1 MVNKGGRMKLKKDS
15 ENFVA
20 FLAIIATSLAA
31 GAFVLAWQP
40 SNHFFDASPKYDG
53 FVPPRQIS
61 DLIDETQNSTV
72 LVICSIDGK
81 DSAFGTGWAIDSKTL
96 QVSSKKTTI
105 ITNYHVI
112 EDCVKENGKVSVAKL
127 YKDKKPAE
135 ILNYDKKGDL
145 AVLTTKLKL
154 PTLELSEN
162 PPYPGYWVMALGS
175 AAAYEGSVAFG
186 NVLNVTNEDI
196 LITNNISEGNSG
208 GALIDNEGKVIG
220 VVTWGMDYRTDQYN
234 GASILDVACVKILKC
249 QYKFDTE
256 KTWFD
261 YNG

>member
-1 MVNKGGRMKLKKDS
+1 MKLKRDS

-40 SNHFFDASPKYDG
+40 SNHFFHAAPKYDG
-53 FVPPRQIS
+53 FVPPRQI
-61 DLIDETQNSTV
+61 EGN
-72 LVICSIDGK
+72 
-81 DSAFGTGWAIDSKTL
+81 DSAYGTGWAIDSETL

-112 EDCVKENGKVSVAKL
+112 EDCVKNNGEVSVAKL
-127 YKDKKPAE
+127 YKDKRPAE

-154 PTLELSEN
+154 PTLDLSEN

-220 VVTWGMDYRTDQYN
+220 VVTWGMDYKTYQYN
-234 GASILDVACVKILKC
+234 GASILDVACAKILKC
-249 QYKFDTE
+249 QYEFDTE
-256 KTWFD
+256 KTWFN

>member
-1 MVNKGGRMKLKKDS
+1 MDNESRL
-15 ENFVA
+15 NRLIL
-20 FLAIIATSLAA
+20 FLATIALVISSASLTI
-31 GAFVLAWQP
+31 GWQ
-40 SNHFFDASPKYDG
+40 SHRILDNYDSAKSG
-53 FVPPRQIS
+53 FVVPKNIGG
-61 DLIDETQNSTV
+61 LIEGIQRSTV
-72 LVICSIDGK
+72 SVTCAVANEDESI
-81 DSAFGTGWAIDSKTL
+81 GTGWAIDSETL
-96 QVSSKKTTI
+96 QVSSKQTTI

-145 AVLTTKLKL
+145 AVLTTKIKL
-154 PTLELSEN
+154 PILELSEN

-175 AAAYEGSVAFG
+175 AGAYEGSVAFG

-220 VVTWGMDYRTDQYN
+220 VVTWGMDYKTDQYN

-249 QYKFDTE
+249 QYEFDTE

-261 YNG
+261 YNW